1 MPSTEAIVASIHDL
15 QDGEKQPVKVG
26 ETEVLLIRHNGRY
39 FAIAAHCTHYKAPLA
54 EGVLSGDHIVCPW
67 HNAYF
72 NITTGDQ
79 QEPPGLDSLPRYEV
93 KIDGDK
99 VIVSVPEDAAPTR
112 TRSMAKY
119 DANADHRTFVIL
131 GAGAAGAHAAETLRV
146 ANFQGRIIMATQ
158 DDLLP
163 YDRTRLSKD
172 YFNGKVSREQMPLR
186 SAEFYHDH
194 DIEVWLN
201 KPAVRVDAQ
210 TKTMQFAD
218 GDTLSYDALL
228 LATGGKPR
236 QLEVPGAELQ
246 NVLTLR
252 SFSDCDRI
260 LAAAKTA
267 TQAVVIGSSFIGMEA
282 AAGLAQQ
289 GVKVTVVSP
298 DAVPFEKTLGHEI
311 GSVFQQV
318 HEEQGVAFQLGR
330 KVDRLEGS
338 GKVEAAILD
347 TGGSF
352 ASRSVRLPADLVIVG
367 IGVQPATEF
376 VNGVERHAKDHS
388 ISTNDY
394 LQAAD
399 GLYAA
404 GDIARYPDW
413 RTGESI
419 RVEHWRIAAQ
429 QGRIAAYNMM
439 GKPTKF
445 RAVPMF
451 WTMQFK
457 FPLRYVGHAEQWDE
471 LIVDGNLQDR
481 QFIAFYVK
489 DNQVLA
495 AATSQRDTET
505 AAISELMRLDQMPT
519 PDKLRSG
526 INVVEYLTRSLK
538 EP

>member
-1 MPSTEAIVASIHDL
+1 MPSTEAVVVSINDL
-15 QDGEKQPVKVG
+15 QDGEKRCVKVG
-26 ETEVLLIRHNGRY
+26 ETEVLLIRQNGQY

-54 EGVLSGDHIVCPW
+54 EGVLSGDHIICPW

-72 NITTGDQ
+72 NITIGDQ

-93 KIDGDK
+93 RIDGDK

-112 TRSMAKY
+112 TRPMAKY
-119 DANADHRTFVIL
+119 DASADPRTFVIL
-131 GAGAAGAHAAETLRV
+131 GAGAAGTHAAETLRI

-158 DDLLP
+158 DDRLP
-163 YDRTRLSKD
+163 YDRTWLSKD

-201 KPAVRVDAQ
+201 KPAMRVDAQ
-210 TKTMQFAD
+210 TKTIQFAD
-218 GDTLSYDALL
+218 SDTLSYDALL

-260 LAAAKTA
+260 LEAAKTA
-267 TQAVVIGSSFIGMEA
+267 THAVVIGSSFIGMET

-289 GVKVTVVSP
+289 GVNVTVVSP
-298 DAVPFEKTLGHEI
+298 DSVPFEKTLGQEI

-318 HEEQGVAFQLGR
+318 HEEQGVSFQLGR
-330 KVDRLEGS
+330 KVERLEGS
-338 GKVEAAILD
+338 GKVKAAILD
-347 TGGSF
+347 NGD
-352 ASRSVRLPADLVIVG
+352 RLPADMVIVG

-388 ISTNDY
+388 ILVNDY

-399 GLYAA
+399 GLYGA
-404 GDIARYPDW
+404 GDIARYLDG
-413 RTGESI
+413 RTGEST

-429 QGRIAAYNMM
+429 QGRIAAYNMA

-445 RAVPMF
+445 RAVPVF

-471 LIVDGNLQDR
+471 LIVDGNLQNR

-489 DNQVLA
+489 DNQILA

-505 AAISELMRLDQMPT
+505 AAISELMRLDEMPT
-519 PDKLRSG
+519 PDKLRTG
-526 INVVEYLTRSLK
+526 INVVEYLRDR
-538 EP
+538 

>member
-1 MPSTEAIVASIHDL
+1 MPIIEAVVANINDL
-15 QDGEKQPVKVG
+15 QNGEKQSVKVG
-26 ETEVLLIRHNGRY
+26 ETEVLLIRHKGEY

-54 EGVLSGDHIVCPW
+54 EGVLSGDCIICPW

-79 QEPPGLDSLPRYEV
+79 QEPPGLDSLPRYKV

-99 VIVSVPEDAAPTR
+99 VIVCVPEDSVLTR
-112 TRSMAKY
+112 TPPMAKY
-119 DANADHRTFVIL
+119 DSNVDSRTFVIL

-158 DDLLP
+158 DDRLP
-163 YDRTRLSKD
+163 YDRTWLSKD
-172 YFNGKVSREQMPLR
+172 YFNGKASREQMPLR
-186 SAEFYHDH
+186 SSEFYQNH

-201 KPAVRVDAQ
+201 KSVGQVDAQ
-210 TKTMQFAD
+210 TKKIQFAD
-218 GDTLSYDALL
+218 GDTLSYDTLL

-236 QLEVPGAELQ
+236 QLQVPGADLQ

-252 SFSDCDRI
+252 SFGDCDRI
-260 LAAAKTA
+260 LEAAKTVTHA
-267 TQAVVIGSSFIGMEA
+267 IVIGSSFIGMET
-282 AAGLAQQ
+282 AAGLAQK
-289 GVKVTVVSP
+289 GINVTVVSP
-298 DAVPFEKTLGHEI
+298 DSVPFEKTLGQEI

-318 HEEQGVAFQLGR
+318 HEEQGVSFQLGR
-330 KVDRLEGS
+330 KVERLEGN

-347 TGGSF
+347 NGD
-352 ASRSVRLPADLVIVG
+352 RLPANMVIVG

-376 VNGVERHAKDHS
+376 VAGVEHHPKDHS
-388 ISTNDY
+388 ILVNDY

-399 GLYAA
+399 GVYAA
-404 GDIARYPDW
+404 GDIACYPDW
-413 RTGESI
+413 RTDEPT

-429 QGRIAAYNMM
+429 QGRIAAHNMA

-445 RAVPMF
+445 RAVPVF

-457 FPLRYVGHAEQWDE
+457 FPLRYVGHTNQWDE
-471 LIVDGNLQDR
+471 LIVDGDLQKR

-489 DNQVLA
+489 DDQVLA

-505 AAISELMRLDQMPT
+505 AAISELMRLDRLPMPDELRT
-519 PDKLRSG
+519 GKL
-526 INVVEYLTRSLK
+526 NLVEYLSALA
-538 EP
+538 

>member
-1 MPSTEAIVASIHDL
+1 MPTIEAIVANVDDL
-15 QDGEKQPVKVG
+15 QDGEKQLAKVG
-26 ETEVLLIRHNGRY
+26 ETEILLIRHQGKY
-39 FAIAAHCTHYKAPLA
+39 LAIGAHCTHYKAPLV
-54 EGVLSGDHIVCPW
+54 EGALSGDRIICPW

-112 TRSMAKY
+112 TPPMAKY
-119 DANADHRTFVIL
+119 DANVDSRTFVIL

-158 DDLLP
+158 DDCLP
-163 YDRTRLSKD
+163 YDRTWLSKD
-172 YFNGKVSREQMPLR
+172 YFNGKASKEQMPLR
-186 SAEFYHDH
+186 SAEFYQNH

-201 KPAVRVDAQ
+201 KTAVRVDAQ
-210 TKTMQFAD
+210 TKTIQFVD
-218 GDTLSYDALL
+218 SDLLHYDALL

-236 QLEVPGAELQ
+236 QLEVSGADLQ
-246 NVLTLR
+246 NVFMLR

-260 LAAAKTA
+260 LEAAKTA
-267 TQAVVIGSSFIGMEA
+267 AHAVIIGSSFIGMEA
-282 AAGLAQQ
+282 AAGLAQK
-289 GVKVTVVSP
+289 GINVTVISP
-298 DAVPFEKTLGHEI
+298 DSVPFEKTLGQEI
-311 GSVFQQV
+311 GNVFQQV
-318 HEEQGVAFQLGR
+318 HEEQGVSFQLGR
-330 KVDRLEGS
+330 KVDRLEGD
-338 GKVEAAILD
+338 GKVAAAILD
-347 TGGSF
+347 NGD
-352 ASRSVRLPADLVIVG
+352 RLPADMVIVG

-376 VNGVERHAKDHS
+376 IDGVEHHPKDHS
-388 ISTNDY
+388 ILVNDY

-413 RTGESI
+413 RTDETT

-429 QGRIAAYNMM
+429 QGRIAAHNMA
-439 GKPTKF
+439 GRSTKF
-445 RAVPMF
+445 RAVPVF

-457 FPLRYVGHAEQWDE
+457 FPLRYVGHADQWDE
-471 LIVDGNLQDR
+471 LIIDGDLQQR

-489 DNQVLA
+489 DNQILA

-505 AAISELMRLDQMPT
+505 AAINELMRLDRLPT
-519 PDKLRSG
+519 PDELRTG
-526 INVVEYLTRSLK
+526 KIDLVEYLAHLLDK
-538 EP
+538 AA